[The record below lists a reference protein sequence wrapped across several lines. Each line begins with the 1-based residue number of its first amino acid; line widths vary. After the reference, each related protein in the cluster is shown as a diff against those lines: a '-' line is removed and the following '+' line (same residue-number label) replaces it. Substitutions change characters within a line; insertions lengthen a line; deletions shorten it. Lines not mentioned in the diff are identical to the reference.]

1 MGVPIWQRSLQGG
14 IRSGENAERIAAKA
28 YDIADRRNVNEVL
41 QQYNDPENP
50 MNFNQAVN
58 SILAN
63 TRNPQTRQS
72 VMNALSQQE
81 QQRQNQNNIK
91 NLQEYYKSIGQDS
104 NLAYA
109 PDSVQKQV
117 LTPKDPPGGPTA
129 QPIPQQVS
137 SAISDIV
144 KNNLD
149 STADELAVEF
159 DKAGIPRV
167 WSNSFIENRRRQ
179 DEQKSKTN
187 LEREKT
193 RTARD
198 EKLIEE
204 VDSSRKMIPL
214 KKMSTDQMK
223 NALLRNDLTFFSPDN
238 VADMTGFEW
247 LRTTGGANFKTAQKN
262 HLISTIGQLTGRP
275 NQWIEQQIADSY
287 AKIGRPLD
295 ANLASMVLTEFET
308 NAMEK
313 WGQIIDDLDE
323 KGTIAPGKLGKAAS
337 DQMEKWYQKEIRR
350 VNKTIDQIAEGK
362 LKPEDYF
369 APEGKV
375 VMYAPDG
382 GVLYV
387 EKTEIPKWE
396 QLGATR
402 G

>member
-1 MGVPIWQRSLQGG
+1 MANPFYTAEAAFQSGNMRALQN
-14 IRSGENAERIAAKA
+14 EKLTQERKD
-28 YDIADRRNVNEVL
+28 YRD
-41 QQYNDPENP
+41 QQAITNILDKYNDPTDP
-50 MNFNQAVN
+50 LSYNQTVN
-58 SILAN
+58 QILGSI
-63 TRNPQTRQS
+63 RNPQQRKTAMD
-72 VMNALSQQE
+72 VLNQQE
-81 QQRQNQNNIK
+81 GLRQRGDA
-91 NLQEYYKSIGQDS
+91 LEASGFDRR
-104 NLAYA
+104 LAGL
-109 PDSVQKQV
+109 PDST
-117 LTPKDPPGGPTA
+117 LTAYMKPEKPPGGPTA
-129 QPIPQQVS
+129 QPIPQEVS

-149 STADELAVEF
+149 ATADELAVEF
-159 DKAGIPRV
+159 DKVGIPRV
-167 WSNSFIENRRRQ
+167 WSNSFVENRRRQ
-179 DEQKSKTN
+179 DEQKSKQN

-198 EKLIEE
+198 EKLIGE

-308 NAMEK
+308 NALEK
-313 WGQIIDDLDE
+313 WGQIIDELDE

-337 DQMEKWYQKEIRR
+337 DQMEKWYQKEIRK
-350 VNKTIDQIAEGK
+350 VNKTIDKIAEGK
-362 LKPEDYF
+362 MKPEDYF

-387 EKTEIPKWE
+387 EETEIPKWE